1 MAVSSGLPRQHRGD
15 GATAGPASE
24 EGRGAAS
31 ASSAPWLEDAC
42 LRAQEEEGI
51 CPQFSF
57 FSTPWGPETRE
68 AEVGRSLRAA
78 PSGMGPFWSS
88 PLGALHLTFGCHPC
102 VVWPAGRTALSRACR
117 NVRGARDPHGTGCRA
132 APEAADSGGAASDL
146 GAGRGGGCAQAA
158 VLLEARVSLGRLD
171 LQPHQNHLRAP
182 VNNTKSFGTRRLF
195 RQALWVTLLH
205 IGLWETRTR
214 GEKRYPG

>member
-1 MAVSSGLPRQHRGD
+1 M
-15 GATAGPASE
+15 AGPASE

-102 VVWPAGRTALSRACR
+102 VVWPAGRTALSRPAETPVEPETC
-117 NVRGARDPHGTGCRA
+117 VEPA
-132 APEAADSGGAASDL
+132 AEQPQRLLTQAGQLRL
-146 GAGRGGGCAQAA
+146 GSRAGRRVLAGCCPPG
-158 VLLEARVSLGRLD
+158 S
-171 LQPHQNHLRAP
+171 P
-182 VNNTKSFGTRRLF
+182 SFSGS
-195 RQALWVTLLH
+195 A
-205 IGLWETRTR
+205 
-214 GEKRYPG
+214 

>member
-1 MAVSSGLPRQHRGD
+1 M
-15 GATAGPASE
+15 AGPASE

-132 APEAADSGGAASDL
+132 APEAADSGGAAQTWEQGGEE
-146 GAGRGGGCAQAA
+146 GA
-158 VLLEARVSLGRLD
+158 
-171 LQPHQNHLRAP
+171 
-182 VNNTKSFGTRRLF
+182 RRLLSSWKPEF
-195 RQALWVTLLH
+195 LWV
-205 IGLWETRTR
+205 GLISSRIRITC
-214 GEKRYPG
+214 GPL